1 MAEPVRNR
9 VAPPPKPRELHVEV
23 EQPKVNRITEALG
36 QHADEHRPWGISD
49 MDVLAEAIRAEAIDQ
64 AKLALPDEERPLRL
78 ESLLGRP
85 AFARILKEQLAQ
97 GVAATIGAS
106 DARVQAVFGYDLESP
121 LIHLLVLVA
130 RPSAGL
136 EAFIDSLDRSL
147 ALSMQDLRLPEFY
160 GRERLLD
167 ASLITPQDVR
177 LGLGVAALLS
187 SVVHTP
193 DRLWQ
198 R

>member
-1 MAEPVRNR
+1 MAEPIRNR
-9 VAPPPKPRELHVEV
+9 VAPPPKPKQFHIDV
-23 EQPKVNRITEALG
+23 EQPKVNRVTEALG

-64 AKLALPDEERPLRL
+64 AKLALPEEDRPLRL
-78 ESLLGRP
+78 ETLLGRP
-85 AFARILKEQLAQ
+85 AFARLLKDQLAK
-97 GVAATIGAS
+97 GVATTIGAS

-130 RPSAGL
+130 RPTAGL
-136 EAFIDSLDRSL
+136 AAFIDSLDRSL
-147 ALSMQDLRLPEFY
+147 ALSMQDLRLPEY
-160 GRERLLD
+160 HGRERLLD

>member
-9 VAPPPKPRELHVEV
+9 VAPPPKPKEIHVEV
-23 EQPKVNRITEALG
+23 ERPTVNRITEALG

-64 AKLALPDEERPLRL
+64 AKAALPQEERPLRL
-78 ESLLGRP
+78 EALLGRP
-85 AFARILKEQLAQ
+85 MFARTLKDQLAR

-106 DARVQAVFGYDLESP
+106 DARVLAVFGYDPESP

>member
-1 MAEPVRNR
+1 MAEPIRNR
-9 VAPPPKPRELHVEV
+9 VAPPPKPMQFHIDV
-23 EQPKVNRITEALG
+23 EQPKVNRVTEALG

-64 AKLALPDEERPLRL
+64 AKLALPEEDRPLRL
-78 ESLLGRP
+78 ETLLGRP
-85 AFARILKEQLAQ
+85 AFARLLKDQLAK
-97 GVAATIGAS
+97 GVATTIGAS

-130 RPSAGL
+130 RPTAGL
-136 EAFIDSLDRSL
+136 AAFIDSLDRSL
-147 ALSMQDLRLPEFY
+147 ALSMQDLRLPEY
-160 GRERLLD
+160 HGRERLLD

>member
-1 MAEPVRNR
+1 MADSVRNR
-9 VAPPPKPRELHVEV
+9 VAPPPKKRELHADV
-23 EQPKVNRITEALG
+23 EQPHINRVTEALG
-36 QHADEHRPWGISD
+36 QHAAELRPWGISD

-64 AKLALPDEERPLRL
+64 AKLALPEEDRPMRL
-78 ESLLGRP
+78 EALLGRP
-85 AFARILKEQLAQ
+85 AFARLLKEQLAR

-106 DARVQAVFGYDLESP
+106 DSRVQAVFGYDLGSP

-136 EAFIDSLDRSL
+136 EAFIDALDRSL
-147 ALSMQDLRLPEFY
+147 ALSLQDLRLPEYY

-167 ASLITPQDVR
+167 ASLVTPQDVR

-187 SVVHTP
+187 SVVHSP
-193 DRLWQ
+193 ERFWQ

>member
-1 MAEPVRNR
+1 MAEPIRNR
-9 VAPPPKPRELHVEV
+9 VAPPPKPTQFHIDV
-23 EQPKVNRITEALG
+23 EQPKVNRVTEALG

-64 AKLALPDEERPLRL
+64 AKLALPEEDRPLRL
-78 ESLLGRP
+78 ETLLGRP
-85 AFARILKEQLAQ
+85 AFARLLKDQLAK
-97 GVAATIGAS
+97 GVATTIGAS

-130 RPSAGL
+130 RPTAGL
-136 EAFIDSLDRSL
+136 AAFIDSLDRSL
-147 ALSMQDLRLPEFY
+147 ALSMQDLRLPEY
-160 GRERLLD
+160 HGRERLLD

>member
-1 MAEPVRNR
+1 MAESVRNR
-9 VAPPPKPRELHVEV
+9 VAPPPKPKELHVDV
-23 EQPKVNRITEALG
+23 EQPKINRITEALG

-49 MDVLAEAIRAEAIDQ
+49 MDILAEAIRAEAIDQ
-64 AKLALPDEERPLRL
+64 AKLALPEEDRPMRL
-78 ESLLGRP
+78 ESLLARP
-85 AFARILKEQLAQ
+85 AFARLLKEQLAN

-106 DARVQAVFGYDLESP
+106 DARVQAVFGYDFDSP
-121 LIHLLVLVA
+121 LIHLLILVVK
-130 RPSAGL
+130 PTAGL
-136 EAFIDSLDRSL
+136 SAFIDSLDRSL
-147 ALSMQDLRLPEFY
+147 ALSLQDLRLPEYY

-187 SVVHTP
+187 SVVHSP